1 MIQSRI
7 QKQGYSQRSINGT
20 HKGIVKDKV
29 KGTVNGTVN
38 GTVKDTFQVQSM
50 VQ

>member
-7 QKQGYSQRSINGT
+7 QKQGYNQVSINGT